1 MTLQEFLQQIA
12 ALEAHAA
19 SLVAGASSAAEL
31 ESARNQLVGRKSGAL
46 SALIRELPSL
56 SADDRRP
63 AGAAANRAKAFIDQ
77 ALETRASELAASA
90 PSAAKRDLTMPARRS
105 WKGGKHPVTL
115 VIEEQPQGFHLDEQS
130 QQELLEA
137 MREIDRGD
145 FVTEEEL
152 FAELAQLK

>member
-1 MTLQEFLQQIA
+1 MR
-12 ALEAHAA
+12 
-19 SLVAGASSAAEL
+19 VATGKIRGGQVVVDDDAEPL
-31 ESARNQLVGRKSGAL
+31 PEGGR
-46 SALIRELPSL
+46 
-56 SADDRRP
+56 
-63 AGAAANRAKAFIDQ
+63 
-77 ALETRASELAASA
+77 
-90 PSAAKRDLTMPARRS
+90 
-105 WKGGKHPVTL
+105 VTL